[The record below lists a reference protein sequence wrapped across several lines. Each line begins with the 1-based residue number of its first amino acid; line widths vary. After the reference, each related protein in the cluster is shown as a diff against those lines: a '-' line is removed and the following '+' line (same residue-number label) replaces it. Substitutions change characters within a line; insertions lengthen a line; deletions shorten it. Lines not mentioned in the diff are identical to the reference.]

1 MHVAV
6 LLYRIFFRP
15 KYIIKMHHLNNYI
28 VKYTEQLNMH
38 KMVSS
43 TMQG

>member
-1 MHVAV
+1 MSGSIA
-6 LLYRIFFRP
+6 LQEFFCS

-28 VKYTEQLNMH
+28 VKYTEQMNMH

-43 TMQG
+43 TMQE

>member
-1 MHVAV
+1 MSGSIA
-6 LLYRIFFRP
+6 LQELFCS
-15 KYIIKMHHLNNYI
+15 KYTVKMHHLNNYI
-28 VKYTEQLNMH
+28 VKYTEQMNMH